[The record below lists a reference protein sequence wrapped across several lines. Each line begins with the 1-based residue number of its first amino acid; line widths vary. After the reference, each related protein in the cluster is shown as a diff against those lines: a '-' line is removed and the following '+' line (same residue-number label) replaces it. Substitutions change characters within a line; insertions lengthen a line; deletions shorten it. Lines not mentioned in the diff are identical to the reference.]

1 MMAVQQLQQPAGRRA
16 VTQSLVG
23 RAAIAGGL
31 TSASDRLRLVFDLHS
46 LIALQ

>member
-1 MMAVQQLQQPAGRRA
+1 MMAVQHLQQPAGRA

-31 TSASDRLRLVFDLHS
+31 TSGSDRLRLVFDLHS